1 MEYYVTSGSLRDN
14 GPFDSFDEA
23 LNYAVEEYDLDVD
36 EECELE
42 DFGSVTTEHGF
53 FIEIYSDGDYW

>member
-1 MEYYVTSGSLRDN
+1 MEYFVTSGTLRDY

-23 LNYAVEEYDLDVD
+23 LNYAVEEYNLDVD

-42 DFGSVTTEHGF
+42 EFGSVEIGHRL
-53 FIEIYSDGDYW
+53 IEIYSDGDYW